1 MAAMG
6 KSAAL
11 RPFPLARR
19 PLCPN
24 LMAGAETSGGFG
36 PKAYDEAY
44 PAVADAL
51 TLRLLR
57 KPAQFVTQR
66 AVHAGTP
73 AWVLIAGEALL
84 ALLVFAL
91 FWKGRYWPGLLV
103 AIAVMIADVAAFMLA
118 RLSHAPR
125 GANRSRLALEI
136 VEPLLWWWAW
146 EHGLTAYG
154 KPLEPI
160 YATMVLWVVVGGTIA
175 IRAVEALAQLRFN
188 GMELHAWQPLD
199 TRFRLVSA
207 SRNTNLVI
215 LAAALLFGR
224 PESGLVL
231 VAWWTL
237 ISLIFHSVR
246 LAQLTERQA
255 RRVKI
260 GSWLDQ

>member
-1 MAAMG
+1 
-6 KSAAL
+6 
-11 RPFPLARR
+11 
-19 PLCPN
+19 
-24 LMAGAETSGGFG
+24 
-36 PKAYDEAY
+36 
-44 PAVADAL
+44 
-51 TLRLLR
+51 
-57 KPAQFVTQR
+57 
-66 AVHAGTP
+66 
-73 AWVLIAGEALL
+73 
-84 ALLVFAL
+84 
-91 FWKGRYWPGLLV
+91 
-103 AIAVMIADVAAFMLA
+103 
-118 RLSHAPR
+118 
-125 GANRSRLALEI
+125 
-136 VEPLLWWWAW
+136 
-146 EHGLTAYG
+146 
-154 KPLEPI
+154 
-160 YATMVLWVVVGGTIA
+160 MVLWVVVGGTIA